1 MKKNF
6 AELPEPENQGVEIG
20 NDVWIGEA
28 VFINDGVKI
37 GTGAVVGAH
46 SVVTKDVP
54 PYAIVAG
61 VPAKMIRYRF
71 DEETIQKLL
80 ESKWWEWA
88 DEKLD
93 RKGRNFGSAVEFLK
107 SED

>member
-1 MKKNF
+1 M
-6 AELPEPENQGVEIG
+6 EIG

-28 VFINDGVKI
+28 VFINDGITI

-61 VPAKMIRYRF
+61 APARVLRYRF
-71 DEETIQKLL
+71 DDSTIQKLL
-80 ESKWWEWA
+80 DSKWWEWD
-88 DEKLD
+88 DETLKA
-93 RKGRNFGSAVEFLK
+93 KGDAFSDVEAFLNRN
-107 SED
+107 